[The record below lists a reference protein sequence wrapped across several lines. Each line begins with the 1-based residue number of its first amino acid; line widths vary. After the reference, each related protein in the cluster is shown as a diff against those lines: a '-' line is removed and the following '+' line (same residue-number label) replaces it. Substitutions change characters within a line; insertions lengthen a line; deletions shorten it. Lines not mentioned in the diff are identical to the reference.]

1 MAIRVIVRRWV
12 EWLMLS
18 RMPVWYLMGD
28 HCLYVSYRKRR
39 VGIEE
44 ECKDWTDTYEWSPG
58 FLLNHL
64 NDVERCTRLDDR
76 LDLRVACAC
85 LEDCMW

>member
-1 MAIRVIVRRWV
+1 MAIRVIVRRGV

-39 VGIEE
+39 A
-44 ECKDWTDTYEWSPG
+44 T
-58 FLLNHL
+58 
-64 NDVERCTRLDDR
+64 
-76 LDLRVACAC
+76 
-85 LEDCMW
+85 